1 MTNRDLSELALKARK
16 NSYSPYSGYRV
27 GAALVSDDGQV
38 FLGTNVENAAYPLT
52 NCAER
57 SALFAAVS
65 SGKRKF
71 EAIAIVGGKDDEVTD
86 FCPPCGACRQALSEF
101 SNDGELRV
109 ILYNG
114 REEKELKLSYLLPE
128 TFIL

>member
-1 MTNRDLSELALKARK
+1 MTNRDLIELALKARK